1 MAATLSELRTALAS
15 VLEDTYTDVTV
26 VGYPVDNIDGSTI
39 MVAGFSVD
47 PGTFNDATARVEAEL
62 LVFVSHRH
70 IDQMRKLDEI
80 VSPTGDRSI
89 WLAIDA
95 APTLGGVVGFATV
108 QSAGE
113 YRELAIAEVS
123 YYAATVRVSVML

>member
-1 MAATLSELRTALAS
+1 MAATLGELRTALTS
-15 VLEDTYTDVTV
+15 TLRDVYTDVTV
-26 VGYPVDNIDGSTI
+26 VGYPVDNIDGTTI
-39 MVAGFSVD
+39 MVAGFTVD
-47 PGTFNDATARVEAEL
+47 PGTFNDTTARVEAEVL
-62 LVFVSHRH
+62 IFVSHRH

-89 WLAIDA
+89 WLALDA
-95 APTLGGVVGFATV
+95 EPTLGDVVGFATV